1 MRGESLCAKRTCETT
16 ACGGS
21 AFINDSDCR
30 GRRFQRHPRRCAG
43 RGTCD
48 DKSSPLYTPFV
59 NGTYDYVTGTG
70 TYDDKSYYITKSGCK
85 VETID
90 AKVFDG
96 YVLPTNTIS
105 AYKGYTAGETRGTEV
120 YYYRAF
126 SQPLA
131 SSVHKSLV
139 SAWREIYKGNAAM
152 TNKIVPKDGGVR
164 YYPFRVTRI
173 EECPAVLVE
182 CGYLSNTTECNAVC
196 QPANQEK
203 LAGAV
208 ANGILRYLENNTA

>member
-21 AFINDSDCR
+21 AFIYDSDCR

-48 DKSSPLYTPFV
+48 DKSSPLYKPFFK
-59 NGTYDYVTGTG
+59 GTYDYIVGTG
-70 TYDDKSYYITKSGCK
+70 TYDGDSYYITKSGCK
-85 VETID
+85 VETCN

-105 AYKGYTAGETRGTEV
+105 AYKGYTAGETSGTEV

-152 TNKIVPKDGGVR
+152 TDKIVPKTAARGIIRFVLPELKSAP
-164 YYPFRVTRI
+164 PFWW
-173 EECPAVLVE
+173 
-182 CGYLSNTTECNAVC
+182 NAVIFPI
-196 QPANQEK
+196 QPNATRCVSRSIRKNSPAQSQ
-203 LAGAV
+203 AAFFV
-208 ANGILRYLENNTA
+208 I